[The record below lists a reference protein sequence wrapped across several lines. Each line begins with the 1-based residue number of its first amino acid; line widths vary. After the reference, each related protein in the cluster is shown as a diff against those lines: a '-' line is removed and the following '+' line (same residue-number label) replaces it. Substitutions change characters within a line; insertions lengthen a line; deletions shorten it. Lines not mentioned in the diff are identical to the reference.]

1 MKIQLRTLLLVSS
14 MISIAPTVIGIE
26 QTTVKEINDNEV
38 LIANW

>member
-26 QTTVKEINDNEV
+26 QSTVKEIHDNEV